1 MPQSLPQCDGGTM
14 RLEPLGRAARQ
25 IPDHETGTAKPM
37 TVPGF
42 LLGFVQAQTQAGRD
56 NLGIKVSLA
65 CLGYAG
71 AAFALLAGA
80 IALPVQPVAAQ
91 SRAAIVQPERPLI
104 LIPGLL
110 GSRLCRPDPSSPKTA
125 QVVWGTVSAL
135 RQFPTIRL
143 SNESGADDSIRP
155 CGVLRE
161 IVFLGLYKQDVYAPI
176 IRHLEK
182 TGYREGKTLFVFAY
196 DWRRSVFDN
205 AKALEV
211 FVREKVPD
219 GKVDILAHSMGAL
232 VARAYVVEG
241 DGGER
246 VARLFSAGA
255 PFQGSVKVFQTVE
268 KGWGPLNHAMG
279 GLDGFRRTMLSFPSI
294 FELMPRYQ
302 ACCDAGAVAFNPAKA
317 ETWMGLHWDGVDTA
331 TMPDLQRTF
340 VRIQKLEALVATAM
354 PKGIEDV
361 LLVGVDQRTPE
372 RAAFKTVD
380 GVSVLKVENTWAGDG
395 TVIRNSAVLERR
407 PLHPTSFADHQHI
420 LSDPQIQE
428 FLQVA
433 LIKGVDEALATVRVR
448 ERGKMRALDGSLTDL
463 VGVKVEPDEPLY
475 RTGDICKVH
484 VHLRLGDR
492 TRVDGSA
499 IKLTRRM
506 PDGREVAIKLQPD
519 PGASDPNNP
528 FEQSFVGQ
536 FEAGATPGT
545 GMLKAVVQLAGA
557 KPRVVEEPVPVIA
570 R

>member
-1 MPQSLPQCDGGTM
+1 MGL
-14 RLEPLGRAARQ
+14 RLC
-25 IPDHETGTAKPM
+25 
-37 TVPGF
+37 
-42 LLGFVQAQTQAGRD
+42 
-56 NLGIKVSLA
+56 LA
-65 CLGYAG
+65 CLGYA
-71 AAFALLAGA
+71 AAA
-80 IALPVQPVAAQ
+80 IALFAGALAFPAEPAAAQ
-91 SRAAIVQPERPLI
+91 TRAAVSQPERPLI

-110 GSRLCRPDPSSPKTA
+110 GSRLCRPDASGEV
-125 QVVWGTVSAL
+125 QVVWGTVGAL

-143 SNESGADDSIRP
+143 SHESGASDGIKP
-155 CGVLRE
+155 CGVVRE
-161 IVFLGLYKQDVYAPI
+161 LVFLGLYKQDVYAPI

-182 TGYREGKTLFVFAY
+182 SGYREDRNLFVFAY

-241 DGGER
+241 GGGER

-268 KGWGPLNHAMG
+268 KGWGPLNYAMG

-294 FELMPRYQ
+294 FELMPRYK
-302 ACCDAGAVAFNPAKA
+302 ACCDSGAVSFNPAKA
-317 ETWMGLHWDGVDTA
+317 ETWTGLRWDGVDTA
-331 TMPDLQRTF
+331 TMPDLQKTF

-354 PKGIEDV
+354 PKGVEDV

-372 RAAFKTVD
+372 RAAFKITD
-380 GVSVLKVENTWAGDG
+380 GVSVLQVENTWAGDG
-395 TVIRNSAVLERR
+395 TVIRNSAVIERLT
-407 PLHPTSFADHQHI
+407 LHPTSFADHQRI

-433 LIKGVDEALATVRVR
+433 LARGVAEAVATVRVR
-448 ERGKMRALDGSLTDL
+448 ERGKMRAQDGTTTEL
-463 VGVKVEPDEPLY
+463 VGVKVEPDEPIY

-484 VHLRLGDR
+484 VHLRLGDQ
-492 TRVDGSA
+492 TKVDAAS

-506 PDGREVAIKLQPD
+506 PDGREVVIRLRPD
-519 PGASDPNNP
+519 PAASDPSNP

-536 FEAGATPGT
+536 FEAGVTPGT
-545 GMLKAVVQLAGA
+545 GMLKAVVELAGA
-557 KPRVVEEPVPVIA
+557 KPRVVEESVPVIA